1 VRRPGDLDLIAFG
14 AGVGAAALGVAAGTG
29 PVLGG
34 IAVGLALGRL
44 VDARTVAH
52 LVLWLC
58 TPLLLWIGSSNGTF
72 LAGTACLAFQAAA
85 TAWGARGRPEGPG
98 DLAVAAR
105 VTLGLAASVT
115 AISLFAFGNVYR

>member
-1 VRRPGDLDLIAFG
+1 MRRPADLDLVALG
-14 AGVGAAALGVAAGTG
+14 AGLGAAALGVAAGTG

-44 VDARTVAH
+44 VDARTVGH

-58 TPLLLWIGSSNGTF
+58 VPLLLWIGWSDGTF
-72 LAGTACLAFQAAA
+72 LAGTACLAFQAGA
-85 TAWGARGRPEGPG
+85 TAWGARGRPENPG

-105 VTLGLAASVT
+105 ITLGLAAGVT
-115 AISLFAFGNVYR
+115 AISLLLFADVYR